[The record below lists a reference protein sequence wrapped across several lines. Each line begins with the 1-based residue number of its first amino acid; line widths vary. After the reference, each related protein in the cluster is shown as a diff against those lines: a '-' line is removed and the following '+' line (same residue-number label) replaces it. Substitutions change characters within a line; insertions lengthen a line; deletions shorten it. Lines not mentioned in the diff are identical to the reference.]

1 MRTAVIVI
9 VLLGILAASV
19 GVSVWAW
26 QAMGEAE
33 ISWHGVVALWLGAAL
48 TFMVGAGLMALLF
61 FSRRH
66 GYDERAYRP
75 DGPAQPP
82 SDEH

>member
-1 MRTAVIVI
+1 MRTALIVI
-9 VLLGILAASV
+9 ILLGLLVASV

-26 QAMGEAE
+26 QAMGDAE

-48 TFMVGAGLMALLF
+48 AFVVGAGLMALLF
-61 FSRRH
+61 FSRRY

-75 DGPAQPP
+75 HGSMPPP